1 MEFTPIIDDELAL
14 FLYIPNVLNNNE
26 LLEITSW
33 LNNLQYKK
41 GKCISGKDI
50 PREQIWFQENG
61 EYFCKNW
68 KIKYDRW
75 EAETYDDILSKYQRK
90 INTIVNDKIK
100 KYNIHTTCDF
110 NSCLINKYRTG
121 MDSIRPHRDTS
132 DSFGEYPIIAGLSIG
147 TTRTMVIKKIAN
159 ESYQTNSLKHD
170 SNDSYNLNVE
180 LEDNSLFIMAGSSQ
194 KYFTHEIPKKSQCIN
209 TRFSLTFREHLCV

>member
-1 MEFTPIIDDELAL
+1 MEFTPIINDELAI
-14 FLYIPNVLNNNE
+14 FLYIPNVLTNNE
-26 LLEITSW
+26 ILELTSW
-33 LNNLQYKK
+33 LENLKYKK

-50 PREQIWFQENG
+50 PREQIWFQEHG
-61 EYFCKNW
+61 AYFCKNW

-75 EAETYDDILSKYQRK
+75 EAETYDELLTKYQGK
-90 INTIVNDKIK
+90 INTIVNEKIM
-100 KYNIHTTCDF
+100 KYEINPCKF

-132 DSFGEYPIIAGLSIG
+132 ESFGEYPIIAGLSFG
-147 TTRTMVIKKIAN
+147 ATRTISVKKIAN
-159 ESYQTNSLKHD
+159 ESYDTNSLKHD

-194 KYFTHEIPKKSQCIN
+194 KYFTHEIPKNPQCIN
-209 TRFSLTFREHLCV
+209 TRFSLTFRKHICI